1 MILSFWISTR
11 ATSGVDDKERLEAV
25 GIVCHVLNRG
35 ITDLG
40 VTGLVSIQLVR
51 KGVEKTISCSGVSVE
66 ILEERQWLGIR
77 TVPDGISSV

>member
-40 VTGLVSIQLVR
+40 VTGLVSIQLIR
-51 KGVEKTISCSGVSVE
+51 KGVE
-66 ILEERQWLGIR
+66 
-77 TVPDGISSV
+77 

>member
-25 GIVCHVLNRG
+25 GIFCHVLNRG

-40 VTGLVSIQLVR
+40 VTRLVSIQLVR
-51 KGVEKTISCSGVSVE
+51 KGVEQTISCSGVSV
-66 ILEERQWLGIR
+66 
-77 TVPDGISSV
+77 